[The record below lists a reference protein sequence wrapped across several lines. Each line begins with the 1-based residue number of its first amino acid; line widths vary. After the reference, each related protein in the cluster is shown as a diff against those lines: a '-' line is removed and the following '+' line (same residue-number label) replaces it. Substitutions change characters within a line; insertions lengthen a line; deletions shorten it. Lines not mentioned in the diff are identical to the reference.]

1 MKRLCVLLLLL
12 FSAFPASA
20 SERILALAPHVCE
33 MLFAIGAGDEV
44 VGAVSY
50 CDYPAAAKKLPRVGT
65 YNRINIEAA
74 IALRPTVAIVTDAA
88 TPGVKKLS
96 ALGVRIVRSHPEK
109 VEEVLADIRRLGEIT
124 GHKQQADQ
132 VAFALQQRLDVL
144 PARTNQKKLRVFYEI
159 WPDPLLTA
167 GKNTF
172 IHDVLKHLGLVN
184 VFGAVQMEAPRV
196 NVESV
201 LAAKPQL
208 VIVPSEKRD
217 VSVRSQY
224 WKKWLGEDIQVIT
237 VNPDLLHR
245 SGPRLLDGMEALDVQ
260 LQGLNFEK

>member
-1 MKRLCVLLLLL
+1 MKKISVFLLCLC
-12 FSAFPASA
+12 FSHPSFAA
-20 SERILALAPHVCE
+20 ERILALAPHVCE

-74 IALRPTVAIVTDAA
+74 IALRPTVAIVTDEAM
-88 TPGVKKLS
+88 PGVKKLS
-96 ALGVRIVRSHPEK
+96 ILGVKIVRSHPEK
-109 VEEVLADIRRLGEIT
+109 VEEVLADIRHLGEIT

-132 VAFALQQRLDVL
+132 VALVLQQRLDIL
-144 PARTNQKKLRVFYEI
+144 QTRTNQKKLRVFYEI
-159 WPDPLLTA
+159 WSEPLLTA

-245 SGPRLLDGMEALDVQ
+245 PGPRLLDGMEALDAQ